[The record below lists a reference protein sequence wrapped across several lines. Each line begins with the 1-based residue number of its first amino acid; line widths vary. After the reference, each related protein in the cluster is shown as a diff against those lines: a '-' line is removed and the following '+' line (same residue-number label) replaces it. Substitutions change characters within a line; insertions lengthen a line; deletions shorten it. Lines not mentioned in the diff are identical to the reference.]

1 MISVYHPL
9 LGQNTADHL
18 QFRVHVPTCINE
30 IKFEY
35 YTLIYSHYYTA
46 YRARVNIHIRDYEL
60 NIHIY
65 IYIVETLNKMYIYI
79 IETIN

>member
-9 LGQNTADHL
+9 LGQNTADHF

-35 YTLIYSHYYTA
+35 YTLTYSHYYT
-46 YRARVNIHIRDYEL
+46 L
-60 NIHIY
+60 
-65 IYIVETLNKMYIYI
+65 
-79 IETIN
+79 